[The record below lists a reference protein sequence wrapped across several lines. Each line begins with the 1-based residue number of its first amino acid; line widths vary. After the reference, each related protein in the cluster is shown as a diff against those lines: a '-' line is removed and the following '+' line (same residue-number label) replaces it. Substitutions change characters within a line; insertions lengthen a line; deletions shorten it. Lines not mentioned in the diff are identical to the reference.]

1 MIEVSIPSVIALC
14 IACMALGINI
24 EHLIIL
30 VYKIVTRERR

>member
-1 MIEVSIPSVIALC
+1 MIEVSILSVIALC

-30 VYKIVTRERR
+30 IYKIVTKEK